1 MQAIIIILCLGK
13 SISYSLDLCFS
24 CKIFYCNGFNFDGQV
39 SFSVK
44 RKSNKKDRIRTF
56 ISLRLAFD
64 YLSRGPSDSLELVN
78 MQEKNFYFL
87 AFLLSFAFDYLK
99 FASVNSLK
107 IFTLCE
113 IYPANHL
120 DDHLDGKKNRG
131 FKGSF
136 LAICIFCFLRL
147 AQIWWYEFFL
157 STGTRKCTNIFFGPE
172 NLRKFHRRK
181 GEKSWSKH
189 P

>member
-39 SFSVK
+39 PFSVK
-44 RKSNKKDRIRTF
+44 RKSNKKNRSGTF

-78 MQEKNFYFL
+78 MQENNFYFL

-120 DDHLDGKKNRG
+120 EAKKIG
-131 FKGSF
+131 VSKAVSSLFAFSV
-136 LAICIFCFLRL
+136 
-147 AQIWWYEFFL
+147 FFV
-157 STGTRKCTNIFFGPE
+157 
-172 NLRKFHRRK
+172 
-181 GEKSWSKH
+181 
-189 P
+189 

>member
-39 SFSVK
+39 PFSVK
-44 RKSNKKDRIRTF
+44 RKSNKKDRSRTF

-120 DDHLDGKKNRG
+120 EAKKIG
-131 FKGSF
+131 VSKAVSSLF
-136 LAICIFCFLRL
+136 AIFCFLRL
-147 AQIWWYEFFL
+147 AQIWWYELFL